1 MTREEENGHQLQK
14 LQWGEK
20 CKMRRKET
28 KKEDWGE
35 DGEDGEDGEEV
46 VLFHHK
52 VDL

>member
-14 LQWGEK
+14 LQLGVK
-20 CKMRRKET
+20 CKTRRKEK
-28 KKEDWGE
+28 KKEDQG
-35 DGEDGEDGEEV
+35 EV

>member
-14 LQWGEK
+14 LQWGVK
-20 CKMRRKET
+20 CKMRRKEK
-28 KKEDWGE
+28 KKEGQ
-35 DGEDGEDGEEV
+35 EEV